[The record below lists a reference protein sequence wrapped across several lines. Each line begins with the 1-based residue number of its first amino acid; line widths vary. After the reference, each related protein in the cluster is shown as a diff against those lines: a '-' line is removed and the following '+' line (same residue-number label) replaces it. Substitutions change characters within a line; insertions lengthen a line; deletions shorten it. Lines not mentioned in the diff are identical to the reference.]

1 MCLFSAS
8 NLFSS
13 FGSVCLIP
21 YFPLLLHLPSFLS
34 SPLRLCR
41 LLHFPPHFLLLHSI
55 SLHST
60 TFAALALAFL
70 FILLPVY
77 KSPTFILFY
86 PTILEPLWPAR
97 FSSVPTE
104 CFPPARVS
112 FVFYFFCTFFTL
124 IVVLLHYHPAII
136 TLHFDWCFG
145 AACFCHVLILN
156 FFSLPPLDL
165 RLR

>member
-1 MCLFSAS
+1 MRIVAPKRCCCCYCHYCRCCCCCFSGTLSVSTLDQQFAIGSSSNNSSVVLCAVYTAAAAAAAALCLFSAC

-70 FILLPVY
+70 FITRSNFLY
-77 KSPTFILFY
+77 
-86 PTILEPLWPAR
+86 
-97 FSSVPTE
+97 
-104 CFPPARVS
+104 
-112 FVFYFFCTFFTL
+112 FYF
-124 IVVLLHYHPAII
+124 
-136 TLHFDWCFG
+136 CF
-145 AACFCHVLILN
+145 I
-156 FFSLPPLDL
+156 PPF
-165 RLR
+165 